1 MSEITSEVSLANE
14 VAGNTVSSAQAK
26 DINSIGQD
34 LAVDMMAS
42 LQQAPFDEM
51 LIREYLLDNPD
62 FFNRYPELLV
72 AMRVPHAE
80 RGAVSLVDL

>member
-1 MSEITSEVSLANE
+1 MSDITSKVSLTN
-14 VAGNTVSSAQAK
+14 VAADNTVSSEQAK

-34 LAVDMMAS
+34 LGIDMMAN

-62 FFNRYPELLV
+62 F
-72 AMRVPHAE
+72 
-80 RGAVSLVDL
+80 